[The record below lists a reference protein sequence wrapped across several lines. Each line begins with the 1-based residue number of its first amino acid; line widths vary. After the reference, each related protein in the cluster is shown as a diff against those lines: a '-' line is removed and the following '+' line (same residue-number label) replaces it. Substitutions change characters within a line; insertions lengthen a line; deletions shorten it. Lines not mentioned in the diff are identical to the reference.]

1 MYTRPALIEHIE
13 PKELEAALAEIEVP
27 HITGIQSLHN
37 TVSNRVLALLVLCK
51 GTFVSSPAF

>member
-13 PKELEAALAEIEVP
+13 PKELEAALDEIEVP

-37 TVSNRVLALLVLCK
+37 RVSNRVL
-51 GTFVSSPAF
+51 GFV